1 MEGKLQVSY
10 VIHGRCRSGSR
21 WFWIAA
27 ELGRSEEHKCG
38 DPVCIYGGPH
48 EYGWEDAE
56 DLALKAMA
64 DAHPDRGGT
73 NEGFMAA
80 EEAYKHAKRRAAR

>member
-1 MEGKLQVSY
+1 MSY

-27 ELGRSEEHKCG
+27 DVDYDQAHKCD

-48 EYGWEDAE
+48 EYGTSG
-56 DLALKAMA
+56 
-64 DAHPDRGGT
+64 R
-73 NEGFMAA
+73 
-80 EEAYKHAKRRAAR
+80 